1 MLVAGTFSSIF
12 MLLAASVGLITLVPV
27 AIDQV
32 TDSSSLFTKITESV
46 VEIYKFFYSVF
57 EFFTN
62 IIKILPTP
70 FATLISTFLVIMF
83 SVFVWKLIKAG
94 DL

>member
-1 MLVAGTFSSIF
+1 MLVAGTLSSIF

-32 TDSSSLFTKITESV
+32 TDSSSL
-46 VEIYKFFYSVF
+46 
-57 EFFTN
+57 FTN